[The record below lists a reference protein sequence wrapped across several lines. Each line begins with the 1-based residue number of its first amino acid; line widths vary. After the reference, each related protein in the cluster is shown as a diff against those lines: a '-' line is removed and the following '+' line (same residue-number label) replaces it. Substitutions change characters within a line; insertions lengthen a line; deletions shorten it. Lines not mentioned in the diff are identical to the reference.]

1 VGGVSDPE
9 READSGDSWDLAP
22 QVALRLLDVSRISDL
37 GWAPAIGLREGI
49 TATYEGY
56 RTAR

>member
-1 VGGVSDPE
+1 VSDPE